1 MPAKRQS
8 PAPAPALKSP
18 QAARP
23 RKPTRAPVRQKMET
37 LPVIPLNNGVIFP
50 YTMSSLTLTDPAEV
64 RLVNSLTEGR
74 RLIALIPARG
84 RHGERTKPED
94 LAGHG
99 CAVRIIKVLRYPDD
113 SLRVLVRG
121 LRRIRL
127 ERLTPAPAGAAAAGG
142 FTTVP
147 DVAPKPSP
155 ELEGLARAV
164 VAQFQGVVT
173 LSPTLPD
180 DLRVA
185 VLNVEDNGRLA
196 DFIANT
202 ISLSFDEK
210 LELLATADV
219 RDRLEKVAVHL
230 TRELEQLKLGNEIQG
245 KVNATFSKNQREAWL
260 REQLRVIQE
269 QLDEEPESPD
279 VAELRKKVKAA
290 ALPAAA
296 QEAADR
302 ELDRLRKMH
311 PSSPEYHVGR
321 NYLDWLLAL
330 PWNTR
335 TVDRLDLAEAAAIL
349 DADHHGLAKVKDR
362 ILEFLAV
369 RRLNPET
376 SGTILCLAG
385 PPGVGKTSF
394 GKSIARALGRE
405 FIRVSLGGI
414 RDEAEIRGHRRTY
427 IGSMPGRILQG
438 IRRAKSANPVFM
450 LDELDKIGA
459 DFRGDPAA
467 ALLEALD
474 PQQNGAFSDHYIEV
488 PFDLSKVMFIA
499 TANLM
504 DNVLPALRDRLEIL
518 QLPGY
523 TPAEKL
529 EIARRFLV
537 PRQIANCGLAA
548 ERVAFAPDALSG
560 IISRYTCEA
569 GVRGLEREI
578 GNACRKLARW
588 QVEGLAGR
596 GDFQIPQ
603 KTGNGD
609 LEVPAPGTPAAG
621 GVTVTPADL
630 TELLGPPKLFPET
643 VVDAPMTGVATGLAW
658 TSAGGDVLHIEVTG
672 FPGKGD
678 LTLTGSLGDVMKE
691 SARIALSYVRS
702 RHAALGIKPEAFAKT
717 DLHVHV
723 PAGAT
728 PKDGPSAGVTL
739 AVALASHFTGRAVKP
754 RLALTGE
761 LSLRGRVLPVGGI
774 KEKVLAAARAGVTTV
789 VLPEKNR
796 QDLGE
801 IPADLRAGLEFRFHE
816 DAARVLEEAL
826 VQSRRQKAED

>member
-1 MPAKRQS
+1 MPAKRQTPAVPTRKS
-8 PAPAPALKSP
+8 TPARRTTAGRTPAPAPKPRRRS
-18 QAARP
+18 AAAP
-23 RKPTRAPVRQKMET
+23 KPET
-37 LPVIPLNNGVIFP
+37 LPVIPLNQGVIFP

-64 RLVNSLTEGR
+64 KLVNSLAEGR
-74 RLIALIPARG
+74 RLLALVPARS
-84 RHGERTKPED
+84 RHGERVKPEEF
-94 LAGHG
+94 AGHG
-99 CAVRIIKVLRYPDD
+99 CAARIIKVLRYPDE

-121 LRRIRL
+121 LRRIR
-127 ERLTPAPAGAAAAGG
+127 TAHIAPVPAGAVLAGE
-142 FTTVP
+142 FTAVP
-147 DVAPKPSP
+147 DVMPPPSP

-164 VAQFQGVVT
+164 IAQFQGVVT

-202 ISLSFDEK
+202 INLSFDEK
-210 LELLATADV
+210 LGLLADADV
-219 RDRLEKVAVHL
+219 RSRLEKVAVHL

-245 KVNATFSKNQREAWL
+245 RVNASFSKNQREAWL
-260 REQLRVIQE
+260 REQIRVIQE
-269 QLDEEPESPD
+269 QLDEEPESPEA
-279 VAELRKKVKAA
+279 AELRKKVAA
-290 ALPAAA
+290 ANLPAAA
-296 QEAADR
+296 KEAADR

-335 TVDRLDLAEAAAIL
+335 TEDRLDLAEAARIL
-349 DADHHGLAKVKDR
+349 DADHYGLAKIKDR

-369 RRLNPET
+369 RRLNPD
-376 SGTILCLAG
+376 SAGTILCLAG

-450 LDELDKIGA
+450 LDEMDKIGA
-459 DFRGDPAA
+459 DFRGDPSA

-474 PQQNGAFSDHYIEV
+474 PQQNNAFSDHYLEV

-523 TPAEKL
+523 TPAEKQ
-529 EIARRFLV
+529 EIARRFLI
-537 PRQIANCGLAA
+537 PRQLENCGLSA
-548 ERVAFAPDALSG
+548 EQVAFAPEAVAD
-560 IISRYTCEA
+560 IIARYTCEA
-569 GVRGLEREI
+569 GVRSLEREI
-578 GNACRKLARW
+578 GSACRKLARK
-588 QVEGLAGR
+588 QVEELPGSAGAPT
-596 GDFQIPQ
+596 GD
-603 KTGNGD
+603 T
-609 LEVPAPGTPAAG
+609 ATPPHG
-621 GVTVTPADL
+621 HTVTPDSL
-630 TELLGPPKLFPET
+630 PDLLGAPKLFPET
-643 VVDAPMTGVATGLAW
+643 VADTPLTGVATGLAW
-658 TSAGGDVLHIEVTG
+658 TQSGGDVLQIEVNG
-672 FPGKGD
+672 FPGKGEF
-678 LTLTGSLGDVMKE
+678 TLTGSLGDVMKE

-702 RHAALGIKPEAFAKT
+702 RHAELGIDPERFAKT
-717 DLHVHV
+717 DLHIHV

-739 AVALASHFTGRAVKP
+739 AVALASHFTGRPVRA

-761 LSLRGRVLPVGGI
+761 LSLRGHVLPVGGI

-789 VLPEKNR
+789 ILPEKNR
-796 QDLGE
+796 RDLDE
-801 IPADLRAGLEFRFHE
+801 ISADLRAGLDFHFHE

-826 VQSRRQKAED
+826 A